1 VSCMQEARPGG
12 RQVPVTTQV
21 TARHSVLVLPLAAVL
36 AVLTALLAAASVPL
50 YAMTHQN
57 WLVNGIG
64 NIVVA
69 VLFAVVGFVIVRRQP
84 RNAIGW
90 ILLIAPAGSQ
100 LLPADAASYALL
112 AYRLGRR
119 LPFGAVALLLEY
131 SWAVAA
137 LLVLLIILLFPD
149 GHVPSPRW
157 RPVLWS
163 YLALVALLAGSVYAV
178 AIATLAGHHAHV
190 DPGGGLMAIDRPG
203 GGTAWLGTFQPLIF
217 VVLAA
222 FWVSFV
228 AVQARSWRHASG
240 ERRQQLKWLMTG
252 AAALAVSQAVVQP
265 ILNFVPNLSSGLQLG
280 LNVLLALGAAAV
292 PICIGM
298 AILRYRLYDI
308 DRIISRT
315 LAYAIVTGLL
325 VGVYAGLVLLAT
337 HVLSFR
343 TPVAVAASTLA
354 AAALFSPARRWV
366 QRAVDRRFNRARYDA
381 DQTVSAFA
389 ARLKDAVDL
398 DSVQADLAQVVSRAL
413 EPAHLSVWV
422 SHRD

>member
-1 VSCMQEARPGG
+1 MPEARTGG
-12 RQVPVTTQV
+12 RQVPMTTQV
-21 TARHSVLVLPLAAVL
+21 TARPSVLVLPLAAALVT
-36 AVLTALLAAASVPL
+36 LTALLAAASVPL

-64 NIVVA
+64 NIVAA
-69 VLFAVVGFVIVRRQP
+69 VPFAVVGFIIVRRQP
-84 RNAIGW
+84 RNPIGW

-137 LLVLLIILLFPD
+137 LLLLLIILLFPD

-178 AIATLAGHHAHV
+178 TIAALAGHHARV

-252 AAALAVSQAVVQP
+252 AAALAVSQAIVQP
-265 ILNFVPNLSSGLQLG
+265 ILNFVPNLSSGLQLV

-337 HVLSFR
+337 QVVSIT
-343 TPVAVAASTLA
+343 TPVAVAAATLA
-354 AAALFSPARRWV
+354 AAALFNPLRRRV
-366 QRAVDRRFNRARYDA
+366 QWLVDRRFNRARYDA
-381 DQTVSAFA
+381 DRTIAAFA
-389 ARLKDAVDL
+389 ARLQDAVDL
-398 DSVQADLAQVVSRAL
+398 EAVQDDLAGVVHQAL
-413 EPAHLSVWV
+413 EPAYVSVWI
-422 SHRD
+422 SQRG

>member
-69 VLFAVVGFVIVRRQP
+69 VLFAVVGFIIVRRQP

-203 GGTAWLGTFQPLIF
+203 GGTAWLGTFQPLTF

-292 PICIGM
+292 PICIGCTT
-298 AILRYRLYDI
+298 LTG
-308 DRIISRT
+308 SSPGPWRT
-315 LAYAIVTGLL
+315 Q
-325 VGVYAGLVLLAT
+325 
-337 HVLSFR
+337 S
-343 TPVAVAASTLA
+343 
-354 AAALFSPARRWV
+354 
-366 QRAVDRRFNRARYDA
+366 
-381 DQTVSAFA
+381 
-389 ARLKDAVDL
+389 
-398 DSVQADLAQVVSRAL
+398 
-413 EPAHLSVWV
+413 
-422 SHRD
+422 

>member
-1 VSCMQEARPGG
+1 VSCMRKAQPGG
-12 RQVPVTTQV
+12 RQVPMTTQV
-21 TARHSVLVLPLAAVL
+21 TARHPVLVVALAAALV
-36 AVLTALLAAASVPL
+36 ALTALLAAASVPL

-64 NIVVA
+64 NIVGA

-84 RNAIGW
+84 RNPIGW

-112 AYRLGRR
+112 AYRLGRG
-119 LPFGAVALLLEY
+119 LPFGAAALLLEY

-137 LLVLLIILLFPD
+137 LLLLLIILLFPD
-149 GHVPSPRW
+149 GRVPSPRW

-163 YLALVALLAGSVYAV
+163 YLALVALFAGSTY
-178 AIATLAGHHAHV
+178 AIAIAALAGHHARV
-190 DPGGGLMAIDRPG
+190 DPGGGLMAIDRPS

-228 AVQARSWRHASG
+228 AVQARSWRLASG

-252 AAALAVSQAVVQP
+252 AAALAVSQAIVQP
-265 ILNFVPNLSSGLQLG
+265 ILSFVPNLPSGLQLV
-280 LNVLLALGAAAV
+280 LNALLALGAAAV

-298 AILRYRLYDI
+298 AILKYRLYDI

-315 LAYAIVTGLL
+315 LSYAIVTGLL

-354 AAALFSPARRWV
+354 AAALFNPARRRV

-381 DQTVSAFA
+381 DQTVAAFA

-398 DSVQADLAQVVSRAL
+398 DSVRDDLTQVVSRAL

>member
-1 VSCMQEARPGG
+1 MR
-12 RQVPVTTQV
+12 TQV
-21 TARHSVLVLPLAAVL
+21 TARRSVLVLPLAATLV
-36 AVLTALLAAASVPL
+36 ALTALLAAASVPL

-69 VLFAVVGFVIVRRQP
+69 VLFAAVGFVIVRRQP

-137 LLVLLIILLFPD
+137 PLLLLIILLFPD

-157 RPVLWS
+157 RPILWS

-178 AIATLAGHHAHV
+178 AIATLAGHHARV
-190 DPGGGLMAIDRPG
+190 DPGGGLMAIDRPNG
-203 GGTAWLGTFQPLIF
+203 STGWLGTFQPLIF
-217 VVLAA
+217 VTLAA

-228 AVQARSWRHASG
+228 AVQARSWRRASG

-252 AAALAVSQAVVQP
+252 AAALAVSQAIVQP
-265 ILNFVPNLSSGLQLG
+265 ILNFVPDLPSGLQLV

-315 LAYAIVTGLL
+315 LAYAIVTGMLA
-325 VGVYAGLVLLAT
+325 GVYAGLVLLAT
-337 HVLSFR
+337 RVLSVH

-354 AAALFSPARRWV
+354 AVALFNPLRHRV
-366 QRAVDRRFNRARYDA
+366 QQSVDRRFNRARYDA
-381 DQTVSAFA
+381 DKAIAAFT

-398 DSVQADLAQVVSRAL
+398 DTVRDDLADVVHHTL
-413 EPAHLSVWV
+413 EPAHVSVWI
-422 SHRD
+422 SQRG